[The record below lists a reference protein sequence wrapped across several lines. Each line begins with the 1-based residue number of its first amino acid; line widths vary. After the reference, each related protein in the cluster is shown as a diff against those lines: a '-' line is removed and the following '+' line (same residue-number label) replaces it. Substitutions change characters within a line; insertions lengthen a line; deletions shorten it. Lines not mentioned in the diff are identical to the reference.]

1 MDDETY
7 RSIRAAFSESLS
19 SDELFRLLAL
29 EATRRRDEELLRDL
43 SSSSPRG
50 EARAEVARAKV
61 LFETGKKADALLAY
75 QAAVAPEPAV
85 EDLGFLA
92 LLKAR
97 EVAVPEGR
105 PLLRAFSNDD
115 TAPAEVLRIAA
126 EPEPKVRFAVVGG
139 LAQVKKEI
147 ERRVILPFQKPSL
160 FQRFKKTAGGGILM
174 YGPPGCGK
182 TLLARATAGECDAR
196 FISVQISDVLDM
208 YIGESERKLH
218 AIFERARAEAPTV
231 LFFDELE
238 ALAAKRQFSRE
249 GMSAR
254 LVSQFLSEMD
264 GFAKNR
270 HGVLVLGATNVP
282 WALDG
287 AFRRPG
293 RFDRTLFIPPPDAQA
308 RRDILEGLLRERPV
322 EAGLSLSRLVEK
334 TSRYSGAD
342 LKNIVETAVD
352 QAIDESIELGREVPI
367 LAKHLEH
374 ALSWLR
380 NTTLESLTTARN
392 HARYGGEGQYEEVIQ
407 FLRQNG
413 QA

>member
-1 MDDETY
+1 
-7 RSIRAAFSESLS
+7 
-19 SDELFRLLAL
+19 
-29 EATRRRDEELLRDL
+29 
-43 SSSSPRG
+43 
-50 EARAEVARAKV
+50 
-61 LFETGKKADALLAY
+61 
-75 QAAVAPEPAV
+75 
-85 EDLGFLA
+85 
-92 LLKAR
+92 
-97 EVAVPEGR
+97 
-105 PLLRAFSNDD
+105 
-115 TAPAEVLRIAA
+115 
-126 EPEPKVRFAVVGG
+126 
-139 LAQVKKEI
+139 
-147 ERRVILPFQKPSL
+147 
-160 FQRFKKTAGGGILM
+160 
-174 YGPPGCGK
+174 
-182 TLLARATAGECDAR
+182 
-196 FISVQISDVLDM
+196 
-208 YIGESERKLH
+208 
-218 AIFERARAEAPTV
+218 
-231 LFFDELE
+231 
-238 ALAAKRQFSRE
+238 
-249 GMSAR
+249 
-254 LVSQFLSEMD
+254 MD